1 MFKKFALVSGFLFLI
16 LVIACSG
23 GGSVDPNTMAEN
35 TNTLTPLSSG
45 IGVSSSNDVVD
56 ISSSSSLDI
65 VITDANVQCQNK
77 RGMDDTLVV
86 SRGERIPPFTYRYV
100 DTDRTSFTIEN
111 ISLTCGIEI
120 DTLNVQVSG
129 DTVVVKA
136 KYDYTN
142 AQRCICKSKIGF
154 AVDNDEAYTHATLLY
169 FDNGNGSLTPEI
181 MNIVDAE

>member
-1 MFKKFALVSGFLFLI
+1 MFKKFALVSGSLFLI

-35 TNTLTPLSSG
+35 TNVLNPLSSD
-45 IGVSSSNDVVD
+45 SSNDVADV
-56 ISSSSSLDI
+56 SSSSSLDI
-65 VITDANVQCQNK
+65 GIIDANVQCQNE
-77 RGMDDTLVV
+77 RIMDDTLVV

-100 DTDRTSFTIEN
+100 GTDRTTFTIEN

-120 DTLNVQVSG
+120 DTLNVHVLG

-142 AQRCICKSKIGF
+142 AQRCICKSRIDF

-181 MNIVDAE
+181 MDIVDAE

>member
-1 MFKKFALVSGFLFLI
+1 MFKKFALVSGSLFLI

-35 TNTLTPLSSG
+35 TNALNPLSSD
-45 IGVSSSNDVVD
+45 SSNDVADV
-56 ISSSSSLDI
+56 SSSSSLDI
-65 VITDANVQCQNK
+65 GIIDANVQCQND
-77 RGMDDTLVV
+77 RIMDDTLVV

-100 DTDRTSFTIEN
+100 GTDRTTFTIEN

-120 DTLNVQVSG
+120 DTLNVHVLG

-142 AQRCICKSKIGF
+142 AQRCICKSRIDF
-154 AVDNDEAYTHATLLY
+154 AVDNDDAYTHATLLY

-181 MNIVDAE
+181 MDIVDAE

>member
-1 MFKKFALVSGFLFLI
+1 
-16 LVIACSG
+16 
-23 GGSVDPNTMAEN
+23 
-35 TNTLTPLSSG
+35 
-45 IGVSSSNDVVD
+45 
-56 ISSSSSLDI
+56 
-65 VITDANVQCQNK
+65 
-77 RGMDDTLVV
+77 MDDTLVV

-100 DTDRTSFTIEN
+100 GTDRTIFTIEN

-120 DTLNVQVSG
+120 DTLNVHVLG

-142 AQRCICKSKIGF
+142 AQRCICKSRIDF

-181 MNIVDAE
+181 MDIVDAE

>member
-1 MFKKFALVSGFLFLI
+1 MFKKFALVSGSLFLI

-35 TNTLTPLSSG
+35 TNALNPLSSD
-45 IGVSSSNDVVD
+45 SSNDVADV
-56 ISSSSSLDI
+56 SSSSSLDI
-65 VITDANVQCQNK
+65 DIIDANVQGQNE
-77 RGMDDTLVV
+77 GIMDDTLVV

-100 DTDRTSFTIEN
+100 GTDRTTFTIEN

-120 DTLNVQVSG
+120 DTLNVHVLG

-142 AQRCICKSKIGF
+142 AQRCICKSRIDF

-181 MNIVDAE
+181 MDIVDAE